1 MPCRVFEFASPK
13 QASSPAL
20 SFPLTFRG
28 RRQVVAFADELF
40 GVSDS
45 SRGSCHLQR
54 WRGQTVKCAKR
65 AVGAPGGERGL
76 GLSDGIARAPS
87 GLCHASACN
96 TAPVAH
102 PVSPMTA
109 DRGPGAPERAAPA
122 PFCAPVLTPV
132 ATPGP
137 WRHRHPDSSRAD
149 HGIALMP
156 LPTTSSQHQAPDED
170 LGQPPEGRTSCTSGA
185 PGAIDATLQS
195 CQTAPAAGDEPGE
208 SVLQSAAALAA
219 LAAPPA
225 SLGTAADLSLAP
237 SSNNADDGSGGMGGE
252 SNMQSLAPLRRA
264 PSEGVNGVSSDLVDC
279 HDLCKRTT
287 SRANGVQET
296 LKSNAL
302 RVRR

>member
-1 MPCRVFEFASPK
+1 M
-13 QASSPAL
+13 
-20 SFPLTFRG
+20 
-28 RRQVVAFADELF
+28 VAFADELF

-54 WRGQTVKCAKR
+54 WRRQTVKCAKR

-76 GLSDGIARAPS
+76 GLSDGIARS
-87 GLCHASACN
+87 QSVLCHASA
-96 TAPVAH
+96 PVAH
-102 PVSPMTA
+102 AVSPMTA
-109 DRGPGAPERAAPA
+109 GRGRGTPERAAPA

-137 WRHRHPDSSRAD
+137 WRHLRPDSSRAD

-156 LPTTSSQHQAPDED
+156 LPTTSSQHQAP
-170 LGQPPEGRTSCTSGA
+170 
-185 PGAIDATLQS
+185 TLQS
-195 CQTAPAAGDEPGE
+195 CQTATAAGDEPGE
-208 SVLQSAAALAA
+208 SAAALAG

-237 SSNNADDGSGGMGGE
+237 SSNNADDGSGGMGCEGK
-252 SNMQSLAPLRRA
+252 MQSLAPLPRA
-264 PSEGVNGVSSDLVDC
+264 PSEGGNGVSSDLVGC
-279 HDLCKRTT
+279 HDPCKRTT
-287 SRANGVQET
+287 SRAHGAQET

>member
-1 MPCRVFEFASPK
+1 MPCRAPAFASPK
-13 QASSPAL
+13 QACFPAL

-54 WRGQTVKCAKR
+54 WRRQTVKCAKR

-76 GLSDGIARAPS
+76 GLSDGIARAQS
-87 GLCHASACN
+87 VLCHASA
-96 TAPVAH
+96 PVAH
-102 PVSPMTA
+102 AVSPMTA
-109 DRGPGAPERAAPA
+109 GRGRGTPERAAPA

-137 WRHRHPDSSRAD
+137 WRHLRPDSSRAD

-156 LPTTSSQHQAPDED
+156 LPTTSSQHQAPDKD
-170 LGQPPEGRTSCTSGA
+170 WGQPPACKTAGRASCTTGA

-195 CQTAPAAGDEPGE
+195 CQTATAAGDENGE
-208 SVLQSAAALAA
+208 SAAALAG

-237 SSNNADDGSGGMGGE
+237 SSNDGSGGMGCEGK
-252 SNMQSLAPLRRA
+252 MQSLAPLPRA
-264 PSEGVNGVSSDLVDC
+264 PSEGGNGVSSDLVGC
-279 HDLCKRTT
+279 HDPCKRTT
-287 SRANGVQET
+287 SRAHGAQET